1 MRRYETSRVFLDGG
15 SEVCNNMSQWAI
27 YTIPMEIY
35 AVGCSLAIGR
45 SRLVRAA
52 RLEQETTQPQPSLL
66 RQLSTVGARIKTLHD
81 NSKRQEIGLFPFLFT
96 ALD

>member
-1 MRRYETSRVFLDGG
+1 MRRYESYRVFLDGG

-27 YTIPMEIY
+27 YIIPVDIHF
-35 AVGCSLAIGR
+35 VDRSLAAGW

-52 RLEQETTQPQPSLL
+52 RLEQGTTQPQSSPL
-66 RQLSTVGARIKTLHD
+66 RHISTVDARIKTLHD
-81 NSKRQEIGLFPFLFT
+81 NSKRQQIGLFPFLFT